1 MDFPRE
7 EGGREPRPHERQ
19 RGQTM
24 RAPSVSSGVRIRRR
38 RHQILP
44 AARTAQLDRGRHGAR
59 PRVVGSKD
67 LARALSKPHVRV
79 VGVDDGPF
87 RRTGR
92 YAPLVA
98 VVLSTPN
105 YVEGI
110 LRGRVSVDGTDAT
123 ERVATLLRSSPF
135 LEGVRAV
142 LLDGI
147 AVGGFN
153 LLNLETLHRELA
165 RPIVT
170 VTRRSPD
177 FSAIRRA
184 LQTYFPEDFTQRWRL
199 VRARALFRV
208 PTDGAP
214 LWASAVGCSRSA
226 AVALIRRTTVR
237 GRFPEPLRLA
247 RLVARSIASWPRPAR
262 TLQRR
267 AGASRRGRH
276 SPPPPEAVRRV
287 KRPPTHGRAGPVA

>member
-1 MDFPRE
+1 
-7 EGGREPRPHERQ
+7 
-19 RGQTM
+19 M
-24 RAPSVSSGVRIRRR
+24 RAPSVSRGVRIRRR
-38 RHQILP
+38 HQQILS
-44 AARTAQLDRGRHGAR
+44 AARTAQLDRGHGAR

-87 RRTGR
+87 RRTGKF
-92 YAPLVA
+92 APLVA

-110 LRGRVSVDGTDAT
+110 LRGRVTVDGTDAT
-123 ERVATLLRSSPF
+123 ERVVTLLRSSPF

-153 LLNLETLHRELA
+153 LLNLGTLHRELA

-177 FSAIRRA
+177 FAAIRRA
-184 LQTYFPEDFTQRWRL
+184 LQTYFPADFAQRWRL
-199 VRARALFRV
+199 VRARLLFRV

-247 RLVARSIASWPRPAR
+247 RLVARAIASARRPGRPLRVGQAPRVAAATRPSLR
-262 TLQRR
+262 
-267 AGASRRGRH
+267 
-276 SPPPPEAVRRV
+276 EAVRRI
-287 KRPPTHGRAGPVA
+287 KRPSAHGRGGPVA